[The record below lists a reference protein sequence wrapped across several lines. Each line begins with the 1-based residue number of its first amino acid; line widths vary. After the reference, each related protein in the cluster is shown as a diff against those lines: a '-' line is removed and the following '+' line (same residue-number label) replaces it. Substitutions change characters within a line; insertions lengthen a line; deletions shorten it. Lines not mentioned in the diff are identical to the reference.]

1 MPTPTPL
8 ELIPAGHRELVAAR
22 VLARRLFT
30 VPKADALY
38 EWMREP
44 NVRTA
49 VLTDA
54 DGVLGFVTWDNETIF
69 GLGLDPSRRGEGLAR
84 RLMQHAMDPPRP
96 MFLQV
101 GLHNTPAQA
110 LYRSLGFLPQ
120 PAPSGD
126 DGATDHYEDGTPFL
140 RMHRP
145 LQATMETS

>member
-1 MPTPTPL
+1 MSTTPIKL
-8 ELIPAGHRELVAAR
+8 MPAGQRELVAAR

-38 EWMREP
+38 DWMREP
-44 NVRTA
+44 SVRTA
-49 VLTDA
+49 VLTDDA
-54 DGVLGFVTWDNETIF
+54 DPARGVIGFVTWNTETIF

-101 GLHNTPAQA
+101 GLYNTPAQS
-110 LYRSLGFLPQ
+110 LYRSLGFMAQ
-120 PAPSGD
+120 PDPSGD
-126 DGATDHYEDGTPFL
+126 DVYSDGTPFL

>member
-1 MPTPTPL
+1 MPSPTPIGI
-8 ELIPAGHRELVAAR
+8 IPAGHRELVAAR

-49 VLTDA
+49 VLTDPDA
-54 DGVLGFVTWDNETIF
+54 SNRAVIGFVTWDNETIF
-69 GLGLDPSRRGEGLAR
+69 GLGLDPSRRGQGLAR
-84 RLMQHAMDPPRP
+84 QLMQHAMTPPRP

-101 GLHNTPAQA
+101 GLHNTPAQS
-110 LYRSLGFLPQ
+110 LYRSLGFASQ
-120 PAPSGD
+120 PAPSGE
-126 DGATDHYEDGTPFL
+126 TDTYSDGTPFL

-145 LQATMETS
+145 HPSET